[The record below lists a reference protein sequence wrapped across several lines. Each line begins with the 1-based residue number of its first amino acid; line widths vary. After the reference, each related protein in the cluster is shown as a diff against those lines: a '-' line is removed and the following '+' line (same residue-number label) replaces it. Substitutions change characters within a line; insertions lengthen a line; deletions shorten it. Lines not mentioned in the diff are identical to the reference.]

1 MVSTEMMAAV
11 KLAFDAL
18 EDQQLDIHRY
28 SPPLSDVIFEIF
40 SADSFIA
47 GIAGKILDR
56 DSISPEERTILDRP
70 LLTDRRWWLRDNG
83 ELFDLQ
89 PHQEISNAAN
99 AVEDLRAKC
108 KAALAA

>member
-1 MVSTEMMAAV
+1 MVSAKMIAAV

-18 EDQQLDIHRY
+18 EGHQLDIHEF
-28 SPPLSDVIFEIF
+28 SPPLSDVVFEIF

-56 DSISPEERTILDRP
+56 DDISPEERTILDRP
-70 LLTDRRWWLRDNG
+70 LLTDRRWWRRDDG

-89 PHQEISNAAN
+89 AHPEVSAAAN

-108 KAALAA
+108 KAALGS